1 MHCPM
6 EHLGAS
12 TMNLMPYRSAEL
24 DMPLIMWIGIV
35 LLMSAKLK
43 NQLITMCLA
52 GLLLVIPP
60 LLYAMGLDFAKSWSL
75 LPVYQFGTLVA

>member
-1 MHCPM
+1 
-6 EHLGAS
+6 
-12 TMNLMPYRSAEL
+12 
-24 DMPLIMWIGIV
+24 MPLIMWIGIV
-35 LLMSAKLK
+35 LLMRILVVMALIMLVLLISAKLK